1 MKNLLLAILAF
12 AALAGCHSVETNNV
26 GVRTTFTGE
35 VQTAELPQGLYAV
48 VTSSID
54 EFSCKE
60 ITVLMDN
67 MTPKAGD
74 NLSMQDMDIEVYYTV
89 ACDQIAEQHLKYSD
103 RTAYDQ
109 SEGVYYAGY
118 RVVQSEGRNVAY
130 DAVSDLDSL
139 DVHKERTLIK
149 TRIQSQLQAAMD
161 GKEPGVYTI
170 TRVIIRN
177 ADTDASVEESI
188 RVAVK
193 KEKELE
199 AATTQVLILEQQS
212 LANDK
217 LTASLTPEILQ
228 ARYLDVLQIG
238 MENGSVKFYNLS
250 DASVLLQA
258 DGK

>member
-1 MKNLLLAILAF
+1 MQPSFARRGAGIAF
-12 AALAGCHSVETNNV
+12 KVE
-26 GVRTTFTGE
+26 GE
-35 VQTAELPQGLYAV
+35 QE
-48 VTSSID
+48 
-54 EFSCKE
+54 
-60 ITVLMDN
+60 
-67 MTPKAGD
+67 
-74 NLSMQDMDIEVYYTV
+74 
-89 ACDQIAEQHLKYSD
+89 
-103 RTAYDQ
+103 R
-109 SEGVYYAGY
+109 
-118 RVVQSEGRNVAY
+118 R
-130 DAVSDLDSL
+130 DSL

-149 TRIQSQLQAAMD
+149 NRIQAQLQAAMD

-228 ARYLDVLQIG
+228 ARYLDQPHLFQQ
-238 MENGSVKFYNLS
+238 NLY
-250 DASVLLQA
+250 
-258 DGK
+258 